1 MEIIL
6 RIILINLLCIIFPY
20 IASAE
25 NNSKTVIKIID
36 KVSGKNY
43 IHEVSKGKLLKF
55 RAFDSNPDG
64 CALKVGIE
72 LTANAGK
79 LVNPK
84 LDASVLIVVV
94 FVSNPISIPFH
105 KYGADIISIYLYKY
119 LYSFT
124 LKN

>member
-36 KVSGKNY
+36 KVSGKYY

-55 RAFDSNPDG
+55 RNLAISSSQCIIDKDD
-64 CALKVGIE
+64 
-72 LTANAGK
+72 ANNFA
-79 LVNPK
+79 
-84 LDASVLIVVV
+84 A
-94 FVSNPISIPFH
+94 FVSLKKINQN
-105 KYGADIISIYLYKY
+105 KYIFKGWILS
-119 LYSFT
+119 
-124 LKN
+124 KNVSLSQVSHPVYNVKLLECL